1 MKKIIFAVCLLISSI
16 AFSNPDSS
24 EIEAKR
30 VMHQV
35 YESYVKLIPYIYS
48 DRLITNS
55 NDKKMLEELNA
66 HLLDLQKAF
75 KGAKHVEL
83 LKMPG
88 FKPSLETIDRH
99 ISDTIDSVN
108 AKSKVFAHA
117 RLKAMGALCVSCH
130 TGISDKISKNAFGEA
145 ISSLKRSDFNSDF
158 EFANYLYLVRR
169 FTEAKKHYELA
180 IKSSL
185 EKISHPPKGTFIDD
199 RNLNGELYSSL
210 RRILSLYTKISIRPE
225 EGINF
230 LKKYRQDKGIT
241 KFTRED
247 IDQWIKGLKKWEK
260 FDINNVKKVDEF
272 ISTNL
277 KHLEDKKDKVNTGE
291 YDVTLLISSG
301 VLTKFLNDNP
311 KTELVPTILYWL
323 AISERRLSNSYFF
336 SLSDLYLKECI
347 LQYPKNEIAKSCYRE
362 YEDNLVFGYSGSS
375 GTDIPPSE
383 KRELER
389 LKNAL
394 K

>member
-1 MKKIIFAVCLLISSI
+1 MQKLFISICLLLSSI
-16 AFSNPDSS
+16 AYSNSDKN

-35 YESYVKLIPYIYS
+35 YESYVKLIPFIYT
-48 DRLITNS
+48 DKLITNS

-88 FKPSLETIDRH
+88 FKPSLETIDHH

-130 TGISDKISKNAFGEA
+130 TGISEKISKNAFGDA
-145 ISSLKRSDFNSDF
+145 ISSLKRSEFNSDF
-158 EFANYLYLVRR
+158 DFANYLYLVRR
-169 FTEAKKHYELA
+169 FTEAKKYYELA

-185 EKISHPPKGTFIDD
+185 DKISHPPKGSFIDD

-210 RRILSLYTKISIRPE
+210 RRVLSLYTKIAIKPE
-225 EGINF
+225 EGMNF

-247 IDQWIKGLKKWEK
+247 IDKWIKGLKKWEK
-260 FDINNVKKVDEF
+260 FDINSVKKIDEF
-272 ISTNL
+272 IATNL
-277 KHLEDKKDKVNTGE
+277 KQLEDNKDKVNTGE
-291 YDVTLLISSG
+291 HDITLLISSG

-311 KTELVPTILYWL
+311 NTDLVPTILYWL
-323 AISERRLSNSYFF
+323 AISEKRLSNSYFF

-347 LQYPKNEIAKSCYRE
+347 LQYPKSAIAKSCYQE
-362 YEDNLVFGYSGSS
+362 YEDNLTFGYSGSS
-375 GTDIPPSE
+375 GTDIPSSE